1 MAINFPDTT
10 GQATDGS
17 FTKTDLTTGVTWAWN
32 GSSWAAL
39 GVDATTSVTVVSGI
53 SLTDLSFSVPASASG
68 TGNVSYDNST
78 GVFTYIPPDLS
89 LYPQTS
95 SLATVATTGSYDDLG
110 DLPTLPTVAAAA
122 TNVNGVTTEYDFG
135 SSRLLYKNVWDT
147 ESDLPSASTYHGMF
161 AHVHSTGKAYYAHAA
176 NWMALSTA
184 QSITDLGISDG
195 FPNQVLT
202 TDGAGNFTFQDSSG
216 SGQTYNQSLNTTDD
230 VTFAKVT
237 ANDIVLG
244 ATGPYV
250 VSAASYVQLDGQDGT
265 RVTGGPFRL
274 PNITTSER
282 DVLLAANGDMI
293 YNVVDNRIQAYQNG
307 AWINIDDGS
316 TPSVPV
322 TYSATS
328 VFGTVN
334 EGSAL
339 TINVTTTNVAD
350 ATTLYW
356 TVTNS
361 GDFSVSD
368 GNFAITSN
376 AGSFTVTPTADVT
389 TEGNE
394 TFIVEIRT
402 GSASGP
408 IVAQT
413 GNITIVDSSTAPVP
427 SVDSVVG
434 PSSVDEGPSATI
446 NVTTSNIP
454 DGTILDWRVNNVST
468 TNADFINN
476 NGSIQIFSNAA
487 TFSVTPF
494 QDTSTEG
501 NETFTVTVDG
511 TVSSTAVSATSG
523 SITINDTS
531 QAPAFNPDYTITVSN
546 SGNNYL
552 LSGTDRNGTFSNSS
566 QPTLEFNSGDKVR
579 FNVDPGTSSS
589 HPVFIQTAQGTGGVN
604 QVSGAT
610 GQGST
615 QIDWTTATDGAG
627 SYGYQCSI
635 HFGMWNTITI
645 NQERPNGK
653 RIYSNCKQ
661 QRRPCNN

>member
-53 SLTDLSFSVPASASG
+53 SLTDLSISSPTSASG
-68 TGNVSYDNST
+68 TGDINYDNAS
-78 GVFTYIPPDLS
+78 GVFTFVPPDLS
-89 LYPQTS
+89 TYAQTS
-95 SLATVATTGSYDDLG
+95 NLATVATSGQYTDLTGK
-110 DLPTLPTVAAAA
+110 PTLPTVSAAA

-184 QSITDLGISDG
+184 STILDLNITDGL
-195 FPNQVLT
+195 PNQVLT
-202 TDGAGNFTFQDSSG
+202 TDGGGNFTFEDAQG
-216 SGQTYNQSLNTTDD
+216 SGQSYNQTLNTTDL
-230 VTFAKVT
+230 VTFSRVT
-237 ANDIVLG
+237 ADDFVLG

-250 VSAASYVQLDGQDGT
+250 ISAASYAQIDAQDGT

-282 DVLLAANGDMI
+282 DVLIAANGDMI
-293 YNVVDNRIQAYQNG
+293 YNVVDDRIQAYQDG
-307 AWINIDDGS
+307 GWINIDDGS
-316 TPSVPV
+316 AVGVTTTYTATPVFSSV
-322 TYSATS
+322 S
-328 VFGTVN
+328 
-334 EGSAL
+334 EGAAL
-339 TINVTTTNVAD
+339 LVNVTTTNVLD

-356 TVTNS
+356 TVTNA

-368 GNFAITSN
+368 GSFSINSN
-376 AGSFTVTPTADVT
+376 AGSFSVTPTADVT

-394 TFIVEIRT
+394 TFIAEIRT
-402 GSASGP
+402 GSAAGP

-413 GNITIVDSSTAPVP
+413 GNITILDSSTAPVP
-427 SVDSVVG
+427 SVDSVAAVFN
-434 PSSVDEGPSATI
+434 VVNEGSALNF

-454 DGTILDWRVNNVST
+454 DGTILDWRANNVST

-476 NGSIQIFSNAA
+476 NGAIQIFSNAA
-487 TFSVTPF
+487 TFSVTPY

-523 SITINDTS
+523 SVTINDTS
-531 QAPAFNPDYTITVSN
+531 QAPAFNPDYTITVSH

-566 QPTLEFNSGDKVR
+566 QPSLEFNNGDNVR
-579 FNVDPGTSSS
+579 FSIAGATASAHPFFVKTSQSTGT
-589 HPVFIQTAQGTGGVN
+589 VN
-604 QVSGAT
+604 QVSGAV

-615 QIDWTTATDGAG
+615 TIDWTTATDGAG
-627 SYGYQCSI
+627 SYGYQCEF

-645 NQERPNGK
+645 N
-653 RIYSNCKQ
+653 
-661 QRRPCNN
+661 